1 MSVRFIPAERQQG
14 FILVATLW
22 LIAFITVAGAYL
34 AQWAGDA
41 RQQIADQQQD
51 MQAEIEFQGTL
62 ATVLYLIN
70 THSINEYGVILT
82 ELNAEQKE
90 AMSFGMALGPKTLDG
105 KTIKLYDQAYQGLG
119 ESIFSVQDE
128 SGLMAC
134 NNSEPVHLKYFLG
147 LFGLSG
153 TERDDAIA
161 RLLDYEDPDS
171 FHRINGAEVE
181 QYKQQGKQAPAN
193 RFLLTSW
200 EMRNILGWD
209 KYQEIWNNNLPRL
222 TSSSWEDLPNF
233 NVAPKQILQISMGL
247 TSDSVDKIIQA
258 RNQLPITEVD
268 QLYQIT
274 GKTFNID
281 DLSFTSTPSNFFR
294 VTLWNRQTGRMR
306 EIHIELHSPITQK
319 DYSLKNRRPWS
330 IDYQLDIAL
339 TAEQQNAQPQQLET
353 DLFSNSGSQTKRFQ
367 TIPTATSRTAVS
379 Q

>member
-1 MSVRFIPAERQQG
+1 MSVRLFHGERQQG

-22 LIAFITVAGAYL
+22 LIAFITIAGAYL

-62 ATVLYLIN
+62 ATLLYLIN
-70 THSINEYGVILT
+70 THYINEYGVILT
-82 ELNAEQKE
+82 ELSAEQQE
-90 AMSFGMALGPKTLDG
+90 AIGFGMDLVSNTLDG
-105 KTIKLYDQAYQGLG
+105 KTIRLYDQAYEGMG
-119 ESIFSVQDE
+119 KSIFSVQDE
-128 SGLMAC
+128 SGLIAC
-134 NNSEPVHLKYFLG
+134 NAYEPVHLKYFLG
-147 LFGLSG
+147 LFGLSA

-171 FHRINGAEVE
+171 FHRINGAELE
-181 QYKQQGKQAPAN
+181 QYKQQSKQAPAN

-209 KYQEIWNNNLPRL
+209 KYQELWNNNLPRL

-233 NVAPKQILQISMGL
+233 TVAPKQILQISMGL
-247 TSDSVDKIIQA
+247 TQENVDKIVRA
-258 RNQLPITEVD
+258 RDRLPITEPD

-306 EIHIELHSPITQK
+306 EIHLELHSPISQK

-330 IDYQLDIAL
+330 VDYQLDIAL
-339 TAEQQNAQPQQLET
+339 TPEQQNAQPKPLKT
-353 DLFSNSGSQTKRFQ
+353 DLFNHNGS
-367 TIPTATSRTAVS
+367 
-379 Q
+379 